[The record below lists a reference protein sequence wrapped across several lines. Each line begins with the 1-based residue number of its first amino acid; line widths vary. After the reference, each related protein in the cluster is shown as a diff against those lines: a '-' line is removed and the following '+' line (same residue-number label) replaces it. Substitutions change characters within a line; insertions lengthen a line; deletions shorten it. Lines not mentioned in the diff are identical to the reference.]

1 MSLGPISRQPLVRL
15 QDTSRVDAQPQQA
28 SSDVEDTSP
37 AAALQ
42 RYMQSSDEMS
52 AALTQFRNRRN
63 FEATVDVAT
72 GGFEKVLDDDALP
85 KAKQIL
91 ALARLGERPVEWLL
105 QMARGMFPDDSDL
118 VLVLRE
124 LLRQKQLDK
133 PTRQRLEQMLQ
144 TVLEQAPPR
153 RLKAGINCAL
163 KARLF
168 GKTLGLRAALMRET
182 YRSFLEADDGP
193 VSCYEDWIA
202 LYGYQH
208 RATVL
213 AFIEA
218 ALLTDIDALDPSCSH
233 SEFGQLLIKL
243 TQLKRLRS
251 ADALFIKKLLADE
264 LIRRHERQ
272 ESDLLVFLFGLLRYP
287 DELDQLLHGTFGD
300 TVLLVSHAER
310 SIVLQVMRNACLNLP
325 IELFPDEQA
334 LQRLAE
340 HFTQLADI
348 AFGHEAIERRAA
360 RDA

>member
-251 ADALFIKKLLADE
+251 ADALFIKKLLVDE

-310 SIVLQVMRNACLNLP
+310 
-325 IELFPDEQA
+325 
-334 LQRLAE
+334 
-340 HFTQLADI
+340 
-348 AFGHEAIERRAA
+348 
-360 RDA
+360 